1 MLITQGLCD
10 DLKTCCN
17 TKLNNAYSDAHLNCV
32 FQLILVALLYWA
44 TIKEFLKSAKIFSFS
59 KPIIIIISLSK
70 KNHAASSDVKWHFF
84 TLLVSAFKFLFI
96 LKCYLL
102 LFSSMCRFFCV
113 KENHLTVTQRASPHG
128 LIFYCT
134 SMIRTCCETMTKWQ
148 LVPASES
155 INHTKLFSAIITRTP
170 NYSSEKHLKWR
181 EKLEGQ
187 IFFFVFHSD
196 DISDTGFSTFQHA
209 ENCCSHSRAALGKC
223 SMCVHEWKP
232 LFTMVRHE
240 TSFMFC
246 VFVSLSV
253 SQLSAAL
260 LGWLRKDLLFSWGNC
275 LYSAHLVGRYG
286 GVERR
291 DKSHWIT

>member
-1 MLITQGLCD
+1 MLWDYDKMTACPCIWKHQSH
-10 DLKTCCN
+10 K
-17 TKLNNAYSDAHLNCV
+17 
-32 FQLILVALLYWA
+32 
-44 TIKEFLKSAKIFSFS
+44 
-59 KPIIIIISLSK
+59 
-70 KNHAASSDVKWHFF
+70 
-84 TLLVSAFKFLFI
+84 TLLS
-96 LKCYLL
+96 
-102 LFSSMCRFFCV
+102 
-113 KENHLTVTQRASPHG
+113 NHH
-128 LIFYCT
+128 
-134 SMIRTCCETMTKWQ
+134 KD
-148 LVPASES
+148 
-155 INHTKLFSAIITRTP
+155 TKLFIWKTFEMKRKVGGT
-170 NYSSEKHLKWR
+170 NYFL
-181 EKLEGQ
+181 LL
-187 IFFFVFHSD
+187 FFFVFHSD

-209 ENCCSHSRAALGKC
+209 KNCCSHSRAALGKC